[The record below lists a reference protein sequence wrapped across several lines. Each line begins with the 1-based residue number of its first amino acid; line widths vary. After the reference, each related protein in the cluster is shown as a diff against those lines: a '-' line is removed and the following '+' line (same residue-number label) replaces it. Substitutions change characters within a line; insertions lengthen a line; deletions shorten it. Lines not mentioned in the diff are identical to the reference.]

1 VPIETAPRKL
11 PLVIEHV
18 GVLVVGAG
26 PVGLVTALQLARAGV
41 PIRVVEAEAAIGTS
55 PRAAVYHSPV
65 VERLDRLGLLPD
77 LKQIGVTKRGYHYW
91 NIEHQLLGQLSF
103 DALRPEDTHY
113 PFNLHLGQA
122 DLAAVVLR
130 HLLRVPGA
138 QVRWRARAVA
148 VTQDEAGATVTVQTP
163 EGEHGIR
170 ARWVVAADGGHSGMR
185 QALNLKLDG
194 LTWPEWFVATNVRF
208 DFRQYGYGDSNA
220 VFDADHWAI
229 VAIIDQ
235 TGLWRC
241 TYREQG
247 SLSEH
252 DLHER
257 QPERYALFA
266 PLLPACRPE
275 AVTPYRVHE
284 RCLAQFRVG
293 RVLFAGDAAHLVNP
307 IGGLGLT
314 GGLLDCMSLADALLA
329 VIEGRCDQHVLNAW
343 AAERRRVFVE
353 ITAPM
358 ARENRRRLSEC
369 DPERRS
375 ADRERLRRF
384 SDDREA
390 ARAALLSVFR
400 LIGRDVLLAG

>member
-1 VPIETAPRKL
+1 
-11 PLVIEHV
+11 VIESLD

-26 PVGLVTALQLARAGV
+26 PVGLVTALHLARAGV
-41 PIRVVEAEAAIGTS
+41 PVRVIEAEAAIGSS

-77 LKQIGVTKRGYHYW
+77 LKQIGVTKRAYHYW
-91 NIEHQLLGQLSF
+91 NIAHELLGHLSF
-103 DALRPEDTHY
+103 DALRPEDTDY
-113 PFNLHLGQA
+113 PYNLHLGQA

-130 HLLRVPGA
+130 HLLRVPGVE
-138 QVRWRARAVA
+138 VRWRARAVA
-148 VTQDEAGATVTVQTP
+148 VIQDDAGATLTVQTAD
-163 EGEHGIR
+163 GDHGIR

-208 DFRQYGYGDSNA
+208 DFRRHGYGDSNA

-229 VAIIDQ
+229 IAIIDQ

-241 TYREQG
+241 TYREEG
-247 SLSEH
+247 SLPEH
-252 DLHER
+252 EIRER

-266 PLLPACRPE
+266 PDLPACRLE
-275 AVTPYRVHE
+275 AITPYRVHE
-284 RCLAQFRVG
+284 RCLEHFRVG

-329 VIEGRCDQHVLNAW
+329 VIEGRCAQHVLDAW
-343 AAERRRVFVE
+343 AAERRRVFIE

-358 ARENRRRLSEC
+358 ARENRRRVSER
-369 DPERRS
+369 DPERRRT
-375 ADRERLRRF
+375 DRERLRSF
-384 SDDREA
+384 SEDREA
-390 ARAALLSVFR
+390 ARAALLNVFQ
-400 LIGRDVLLAG
+400 LIGRNVLTAP

>member
-1 VPIETAPRKL
+1 MPHRLCRARCAALMPPR
-11 PLVIEHV
+11 P
-18 GVLVVGAG
+18 
-26 PVGLVTALQLARAGV
+26 ARNAGV
-41 PIRVVEAEAAIGTS
+41 TVTVIEAEAMVASS
-55 PRAAVYHSPV
+55 PRAVVYHSPV

-77 LKQIGVTKRGYHYW
+77 LKQIGVTKRAYHYW
-91 NIEHQLLGQLSF
+91 SIQHELLGHISF
-103 DALRPEDTHY
+103 DALRPEDTRY

-130 HLLRVPGA
+130 HLLRVPGVE
-138 QVRWRARAVA
+138 VRWRARAVA
-148 VTQDEAGATVTVQTP
+148 VTQDDAGATLTVQTA

-194 LTWPEWFVATNVRF
+194 LTWPEWFVATNARF
-208 DFRQYGYGDSNA
+208 DFRQHGYGDSNI

-229 VAIIDQ
+229 IAIIDQ

-241 TYREQG
+241 TYGEEG

-252 DLHER
+252 EVRKR
-257 QPERYALFA
+257 QPECYALFA
-266 PLLPACRPE
+266 PGLPACRPE
-275 AVTPYRVHE
+275 AIAPYRVHE
-284 RCLAQFRVG
+284 RCLEQFRVG

-314 GGLLDCMSLADALLA
+314 GGLLDCTSLADALLA
-329 VIEGRCDQHVLNAW
+329 VIEGRCDQRVLDAW

-358 ARENRRRLSEC
+358 ARENRRRISER
-369 DPERRS
+369 DPERRR
-375 ADRERLRRF
+375 ADRERLRNL
-384 SDDREA
+384 SADRDA
-390 ARAALLSVFR
+390 ARAALLNVFR
-400 LIGRDVLLAG
+400 LVGRDVLTAK